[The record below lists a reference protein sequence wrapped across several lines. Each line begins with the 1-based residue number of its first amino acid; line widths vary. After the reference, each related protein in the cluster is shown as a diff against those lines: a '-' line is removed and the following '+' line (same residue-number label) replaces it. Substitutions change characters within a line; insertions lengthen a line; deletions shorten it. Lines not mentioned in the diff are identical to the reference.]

1 MALTDKVLMLGVDG
15 LDPSLTRKFVDQ
27 GKLPNIQKFI
37 ERGAQKH
44 DLKLLCT
51 PPTITPPLWTT
62 LATGALPVTH
72 GITCFWRQD
81 PEHLD
86 TAGYNLDSRLCH
98 AEPLWNVTAEAGMK
112 TLVWH

>member
-51 PPTITPPLWTT
+51 LQRSLHLCGRRWLPARCLSPTASPASGARIQYIWTLQATTSTAVSARQKRCGTLPLKQ
-62 LATGALPVTH
+62 A
-72 GITCFWRQD
+72 
-81 PEHLD
+81 
-86 TAGYNLDSRLCH
+86 
-98 AEPLWNVTAEAGMK
+98 
-112 TLVWH
+112 

>member
-15 LDPSLTRKFVDQ
+15 LDPTLTRKFVDQ

-72 GITCFWRQD
+72 GISCFWRQD
-81 PEHLD
+81 PD
-86 TAGYNLDSRLCH
+86 IWIPPVTTSTAVSAKQSHC
-98 AEPLWNVTAEAGMK
+98 GMLPQK
-112 TLVWH
+112 PE

>member
-15 LDPSLTRKFVDQ
+15 LDPTLTRKFVDQ

-51 PPTITPPLWTT
+51 LQRSLPHCGRRWLPAHCLSPTASPVSGVRIHYTWTP
-62 LATGALPVTH
+62 LATTSTAVSAKQSHCGMLP
-72 GITCFWRQD
+72 QK
-81 PEHLD
+81 P
-86 TAGYNLDSRLCH
+86 A
-98 AEPLWNVTAEAGMK
+98 
-112 TLVWH
+112 

>member
-62 LATGALPVTH
+62 LATGALPITH
-72 GITCFWRQD
+72 QITCFWRQD
-81 PEHLD
+81 PVHLD

-98 AEPLWNVTAEAGMK
+98 AEPL
-112 TLVWH
+112 

>member
-15 LDPSLTRKFVDQ
+15 LDPTLTRKFVDQ

-62 LATGALPVTH
+62 LAAHCLSPTASPASGVRIQNIWIPLVT
-72 GITCFWRQD
+72 T
-81 PEHLD
+81 L
-86 TAGYNLDSRLCH
+86 TAVSATQNHCG
-98 AEPLWNVTAEAGMK
+98 
-112 TLVWH
+112 TLQQKLA